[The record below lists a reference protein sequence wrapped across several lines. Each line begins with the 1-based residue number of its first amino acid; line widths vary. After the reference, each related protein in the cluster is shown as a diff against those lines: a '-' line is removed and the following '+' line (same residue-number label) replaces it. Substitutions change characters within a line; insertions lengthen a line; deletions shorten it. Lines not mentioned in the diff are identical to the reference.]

1 MHFKFIILLIISFL
15 FNQSLF
21 NRGLGNQ
28 QLFGDARSYAMGLT
42 HSVNAYN
49 SSLIRF
55 NPSLIG
61 LATKNHRITFDFQS
75 NYSLI
80 NERRSFITTDFFD
93 GFLTYGDYISND
105 QINNN
110 FQLGMMG
117 NLKNKISFGLA
128 LLPLAS
134 FDYNYTEEV
143 RRGQSVTG
151 GDIGYKDPLEGYHV
165 FKTEGQ
171 LNTLSLG
178 LSFNMHNFY
187 IGIGY
192 HKILDSKITDDIHID
207 TLTTDIQNLASIQDY
222 YSEKSF
228 KNLGDYYSLGAS
240 FKTNELLL
248 SFVLE
253 PDLLI
258 KEDFCTCSPVSS
270 SSSTIF
276 INGVISY
283 FDDDNTIFNPIGIYH
298 YKPQKFILG
307 LSYNPISNRSLV
319 VSTEFESNRA
329 HTVDNI
335 GVSASSILKDY
346 NIYKLGFEYILPSNI
361 PIRAGLIHHTSGIS
375 LIPNKSILTFGTGS
389 NFKNILYDI
398 GVSYTLFDYY
408 YSDLFPVEST
418 ITHPTN
424 PDKITESNLN
434 FIFTFRYLF

>member
-1 MHFKFIILLIISFL
+1 
-15 FNQSLF
+15 
-21 NRGLGNQ
+21 
-28 QLFGDARSYAMGLT
+28 
-42 HSVNAYN
+42 
-49 SSLIRF
+49 
-55 NPSLIG
+55 
-61 LATKNHRITFDFQS
+61 
-75 NYSLI
+75 
-80 NERRSFITTDFFD
+80 
-93 GFLTYGDYISND
+93 
-105 QINNN
+105 
-110 FQLGMMG
+110 MMG

-151 GDIGYKDPLEGYHV
+151 GDIGYKDPLEGYHI

-178 LSFNMHNFY
+178 LSFNMHNFN

-258 KEDFCTCSPVSS
+258 KKDFCTCSPISS
-270 SSSTIF
+270 ASNTIF

-283 FDDDNTIFNPIGIYH
+283 FDD
-298 YKPQKFILG
+298 
-307 LSYNPISNRSLV
+307 
-319 VSTEFESNRA
+319 
-329 HTVDNI
+329 
-335 GVSASSILKDY
+335 
-346 NIYKLGFEYILPSNI
+346 
-361 PIRAGLIHHTSGIS
+361 
-375 LIPNKSILTFGTGS
+375 
-389 NFKNILYDI
+389 
-398 GVSYTLFDYY
+398 
-408 YSDLFPVEST
+408 
-418 ITHPTN
+418 
-424 PDKITESNLN
+424 
-434 FIFTFRYLF
+434 